1 MAEVA
6 VIGAGCSGLAALKAL
21 RDEGVAVRCFE
32 RGSDVGGLWR
42 YENDN
47 GLSGAYASLRTNASR
62 MRMQYPSFSMP
73 TAYGDFP
80 SRVDMAAYLA
90 AYADR
95 FGLREAISFRTTV
108 QRVEPLPSG
117 HWCIVLDD
125 GSTHSFRD
133 VVIATGVFWCPKVP
147 EYPGTFAGHVSHSHD
162 YRTPESFAGCRVL
175 VVGARQSAAEIAVE
189 VAPVAARTFMSVR
202 SGAHVIPRW
211 IAGKPYDASD
221 VSPLNRMPWRLM
233 NLVFGLRVARER
245 GAYPTSWP
253 SPAHH
258 LLEGIPLISSDIL
271 PAVRRGQV
279 IVKPAIS
286 SLAGDRV
293 RFTDGTEEVVDRI
306 VYATGYR
313 ISVPFLAPS
322 LLAPLGRDLPL
333 YRRIMPPG
341 LFGLYFVGYVDAPG
355 GLLPVVESQA
365 EWLAAVVTGRLAV
378 PPPEQMRQ
386 AIDRPEPRTRER
398 FPGESPHSIRC
409 DPHAYRR
416 VLRSDL
422 RRSQRAGSERR
433 LTIRGAASIARL
445 ANVVD
450 VWSGDIEPS
459 G

>member
-1 MAEVA
+1 
-6 VIGAGCSGLAALKAL
+6 
-21 RDEGVAVRCFE
+21 
-32 RGSDVGGLWR
+32 
-42 YENDN
+42 
-47 GLSGAYASLRTNASR
+47 
-62 MRMQYPSFSMP
+62 
-73 TAYGDFP
+73 
-80 SRVDMAAYLA
+80 
-90 AYADR
+90 
-95 FGLREAISFRTTV
+95 
-108 QRVEPLPSG
+108 
-117 HWCIVLDD
+117 
-125 GSTHSFRD
+125 
-133 VVIATGVFWCPKVP
+133 
-147 EYPGTFAGHVSHSHD
+147 
-162 YRTPESFAGCRVL
+162 
-175 VVGARQSAAEIAVE
+175 
-189 VAPVAARTFMSVR
+189 MSVR

-245 GAYPTSWP
+245 GAYPASWP
-253 SPAHH
+253 SPAHR

-293 RFTDGTEEVVDRI
+293 RFFDRTEEVVDRI

-341 LFGLYFVGYVDAPG
+341 VFGLYFVGYVDAPG

-398 FPGESPHSIRC
+398 FFRGKVRTAFAVIPTPTDACCGRICGARSGQAPS
-409 DPHAYRR
+409 
-416 VLRSDL
+416 VGLRSAGPHRL
-422 RRSQRAGSERR
+422 PEWRTSSTCGRATSSR
-433 LTIRGAASIARL
+433 AADA
-445 ANVVD
+445 
-450 VWSGDIEPS
+450 
-459 G
+459 